1 MLFFHYLEPQNA
13 GLVDIKRDLHL
24 KKIKGNFC
32 ARKSKKQASLLKNVS
47 WPEKTSKH
55 KAVRPSNFFSNSFT
69 YDQAEQIKKRSHL
82 CPNFVG
88 NTPY

>member
-1 MLFFHYLEPQNA
+1 MQ
-13 GLVDIKRDLHL
+13 GLLILKGTCIKKDQREFL
-24 KKIKGNFC
+24 C
-32 ARKSKKQASLLKNVS
+32 ASIFIKNVS

-55 KAVRPSNFFSNSFT
+55 KAVRPSNYFSNSFT

>member
-1 MLFFHYLEPQNA
+1 MRENLNISIF
-13 GLVDIKRDLHL
+13 I
-24 KKIKGNFC
+24 
-32 ARKSKKQASLLKNVS
+32 KNVS

-55 KAVRPSNFFSNSFT
+55 KAVRPSNYFFQFFT

>member
-1 MLFFHYLEPQNA
+1 MREN
-13 GLVDIKRDLHL
+13 L
-24 KKIKGNFC
+24 KISIFI
-32 ARKSKKQASLLKNVS
+32 KNVS
-47 WPEKTSKH
+47 WPEKTSKL
-55 KAVRPSNFFSNSFT
+55 KTIIFSNSFT